1 MSSVT
6 DLEGRVLAALPGL
19 PQYVIS
25 LTLQL
30 GVGQLPVAVA
40 TYYTG
45 FADLTD
51 TVTFQWTGEKFE
63 RQPD

>member
-30 GVGQLPVAVA
+30 GVGQLPKVRVA
-40 TYYTG
+40 Y
-45 FADLTD
+45 
-51 TVTFQWTGEKFE
+51 
-63 RQPD
+63 

>member
-30 GVGQLPVAVA
+30 GVGQLPKVRVA
-40 TYYTG
+40 YYTG
-45 FADLTD
+45 FADWTE
-51 TVTFQWTGEKFE
+51 THTFVWTGEKFE
-63 RQPD
+63 KQ